1 MEGSE
6 DHVVVLL
13 VVLLKFFR
21 GVFGKS
27 EANSKVLLVEHSVVV
42 LEEVQAKNPNVEHR
56 RRHHADD
63 ADVLVEVGL
72 LDHILLLGDVVVHPR
87 DREIE
92 VRE

>member
-1 MEGSE
+1 M
-6 DHVVVLL
+6 VVML
-13 VVLLKFFR
+13 VVLLQFLR
-21 GVFGKS
+21 GVSGES

-63 ADVLVEVGL
+63 ADILVEVGL

-92 VRE
+92 VWE